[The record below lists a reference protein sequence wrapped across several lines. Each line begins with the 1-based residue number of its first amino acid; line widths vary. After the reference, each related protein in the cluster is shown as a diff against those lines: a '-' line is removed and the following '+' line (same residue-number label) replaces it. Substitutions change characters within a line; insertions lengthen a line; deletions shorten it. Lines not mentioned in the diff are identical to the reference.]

1 MHENLSTFNLYVCS
15 VGLEAQLKGALTPS
29 RTLNFRLSVLGTHPA
44 PPAAPWK
51 KGLAAT
57 REGKKGRREVGEKR
71 EDSEQGPDFP
81 RAAAFQKRW
90 GWAGEHPDR
99 PSDESLTRKQE
110 GAARTARGEMLGV
123 GLG

>member
-15 VGLEAQLKGALTPS
+15 VGLEVQLKGALTPS

-90 GWAGEHPDR
+90 GWAGEHLDR
-99 PSDESLTRKQE
+99 PSDESLTRK
-110 GAARTARGEMLGV
+110 
-123 GLG
+123 

>member
-15 VGLEAQLKGALTPS
+15 VGLEVQLKGALTPS

-57 REGKKGRREVGEKR
+57 REGKEGRKEVGEKR

-81 RAAAFQKRW
+81 RAAAFQKR
-90 GWAGEHPDR
+90 
-99 PSDESLTRKQE
+99 
-110 GAARTARGEMLGV
+110 
-123 GLG
+123 